1 MKIKKT
7 LIILFGFYLFLII
20 TDFNDILYAK
30 MNSIKND
37 IKGVED
43 RLNLNDY
50 KVNIEAKKVEN
61 IKDNLSGIT
70 YNKNT
75 KTLFAVT
82 NSPRKIYE
90 LDKKGEVLR
99 TIKLEGFKDTE
110 GITYLYKNVFAIV
123 DERTAQLLL
132 ININSDTQKIS
143 ITEALNDFT
152 LKINSYKNF
161 GYEGI
166 AFDNKKEIFYIV
178 NEKFPVELIKISN
191 LLENKNL
198 NISFGEGLT
207 TLNHFMTDFSGLHFD
222 EKSRHLLF
230 LSDESKSVAEVNLD
244 GVQISFGN
252 LEEDF
257 LGLKKDIPQAE
268 GVTMDEEG
276 TLFIVSEPNLFY
288 TFNKRI

>member
-7 LIILFGFYLFLII
+7 LIILFGFYIFLII

-75 KTLFAVT
+75 KTLFAIT
-82 NSPRKIYE
+82 NSPR
-90 LDKKGEVLR
+90 
-99 TIKLEGFKDTE
+99 
-110 GITYLYKNVFAIV
+110 
-123 DERTAQLLL
+123 
-132 ININSDTQKIS
+132 
-143 ITEALNDFT
+143 
-152 LKINSYKNF
+152 
-161 GYEGI
+161 
-166 AFDNKKEIFYIV
+166 
-178 NEKFPVELIKISN
+178 KISN